1 MEDSPIYPETN
12 KLEGNGALK
21 VAEAARSYTYED
33 YAGWDDG
40 KRYELIDGVAY
51 LMSPAP
57 TSDHQDISRGIFGQ
71 LYTFLR
77 GKPCKVYSAPFDVRL
92 SFDGD
97 DKTVVQPD
105 ISVVCD
111 RSKIV
116 KAGCNGAPDLVIEI
130 LSPSSGNRD
139 RLLKFNKYLQ
149 AGVREY
155 WIVDPESRVVE
166 VHTLE
171 SGRYVISVYGED
183 DTVDVSV
190 LEGCRIVLPD
200 VFAEVL

>member
-12 KLEGNGALK
+12 KLEGNGASK

-33 YAGWDDG
+33 YASWDDD
-40 KRYELIDGVAY
+40 KRYELIDGVVY

-57 TSDHQDISRGIFGQ
+57 TSEHQLISGELYGQ
-71 LYTFLR
+71 LYNYLKGR
-77 GKPCKVYSAPFDVRL
+77 PCRVFSAPFDVRL
-92 SFDGD
+92 NFDGD

-105 ISVVCD
+105 ILVVCD

-155 WIVDPESRVVE
+155 WIVDPECRVVE
-166 VHTLE
+166 VYTLE
-171 SGRYVISVYGED
+171 SGRYAISVYGED
-183 DTVDVSV
+183 DTVDVHV
-190 LEGCRIVLPD
+190 LEGCQIVLPE
-200 VFAEVL
+200 VFAVIL